1 MKSRIAVLCCVLL
14 SLVPVSLCAQDVWK
28 EGNGKEITG
37 LRAMMLNH
45 YNDAS
50 KKVIDLASAMP
61 EEKYTWRPMEGVRSV
76 SEVYMHIAGSNYS
89 LPSLIGY
96 KRPDDI
102 KRDDE
107 TTIYPFGERARG
119 SIIYTESGRYSAQL
133 MRRDRP
139 RFAEASGKSAQREVA
154 GQGRRAPGDPHLDA
168 GQLLVGQL
176 PRVIARRLLDHQLA
190 CHGPP
195 PWMMAVSGPG

>member
-1 MKSRIAVLCCVLL
+1 MKSRIAVLCCVLH

-107 TTIYPFGERARG
+107 TTITEKAKVLEYVKKSFEYIKGILLKVPESDFDKPADFFGEKTTYKGVLFDIVAHWHEHLGQSIAYARMNKVVPPW
-119 SIIYTESGRYSAQL
+119 TAAEQAQN
-133 MRRDRP
+133 
-139 RFAEASGKSAQREVA
+139 
-154 GQGRRAPGDPHLDA
+154 
-168 GQLLVGQL
+168 
-176 PRVIARRLLDHQLA
+176 
-190 CHGPP
+190 PP
-195 PWMMAVSGPG
+195 PKK